1 MEEENHTASSRRLSS
16 TTAFALP
23 SLRYVPLRLFQHCRR
38 WRRGQGPRKVVIREA
53 RTDLQYSRKRNGK
66 HQIFLPAAP
75 KGGENQEKSRADSAA
90 CVARCRARTS
100 LRRTPREELQI
111 VFAKYD
117 SNGDGKISSSEL
129 AAVLESLG
137 GRRRDGDGFISIN
150 EFVELNTANVRPTD
164 ALEDLRDAFSVFDL
178 DRDGSISA
186 DELARVLGK
195 LGESASVAQCRRMI
209 DGVDRDG
216 DGLISFDEFK
226 IMMTSGSYHIIQL
239 KF

>member
-1 MEEENHTASSRRLSS
+1 MGSIRSFFRRHRKEGRTRRNPELTAPP
-16 TTAFALP
+16 A
-23 SLRYVPLRLFQHCRR
+23 SL
-38 WRRGQGPRKVVIREA
+38 
-53 RTDLQYSRKRNGK
+53 
-66 HQIFLPAAP
+66 
-75 KGGENQEKSRADSAA
+75 
-90 CVARCRARTS
+90 VAEPRTS

-137 GRRRDGDGFISIN
+137 GRPPSEEEVSRMMAEADGDGDGFISIN

-226 IMMTSGSYHIIQL
+226 IMMTSGSV
-239 KF
+239 FGAAAAE